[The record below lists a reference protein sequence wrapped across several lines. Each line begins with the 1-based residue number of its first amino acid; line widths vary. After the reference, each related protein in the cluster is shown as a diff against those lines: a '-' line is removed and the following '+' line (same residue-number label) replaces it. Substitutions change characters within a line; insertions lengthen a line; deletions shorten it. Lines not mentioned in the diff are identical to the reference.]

1 MDFNKLK
8 TFPLPKTLPREAA
21 NSQTEKKMY
30 INNISNNDCYLKY
43 TKDSALNSKIDN
55 SIYKWAKD
63 LNISPKKILRW
74 HIKRYSTTHIDPNSR
89 FGTLTV
95 SDAIEGV
102 EHQELSHTAGRCN
115 NVGDSRG
122 VSYKANISLP

>member
-1 MDFNKLK
+1 MGKR
-8 TFPLPKTLPREAA
+8 PK
-21 NSQTEKKMY
+21 
-30 INNISNNDCYLKY
+30 YL
-43 TKDSALNSKIDN
+43 TKEDTQMA
-55 SIYKWAKD
+55 Y
-63 LNISPKKILRW
+63 KKILNN
-74 HIKRYSTTHIDPNSR
+74 THRSSR